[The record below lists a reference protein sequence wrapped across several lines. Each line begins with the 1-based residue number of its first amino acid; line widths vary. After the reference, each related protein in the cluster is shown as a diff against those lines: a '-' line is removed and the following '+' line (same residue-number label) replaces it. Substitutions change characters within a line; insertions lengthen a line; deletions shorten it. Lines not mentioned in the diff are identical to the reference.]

1 MVAFA
6 LAVALSLGA
15 APTKSAKTQ
24 IKIEVKPAA
33 AVVYVDGQR
42 RGTGAKPIV
51 VDVAPGVHK
60 IRVVHKKDES
70 TDVVRVKPGQIL
82 QWGISFEDSSSAGG
96 RAAKEKEAADANPKA
111 EAEAEAEGERG
122 PVASDE
128 LSGPDLK

>member
-6 LAVALSLGA
+6 LAVVLSLGA
-15 APTKSAKTQ
+15 APAKPAKTQ
-24 IKIEVKPAA
+24 LKIDVKPAS

-51 VDVAPGVHK
+51 LDVAPGTHK

-70 TDVVRVKPGQIL
+70 TDVVRLKQGQIL
-82 QWGISFEDSSSAGG
+82 QWGISFEDSSEKGS
-96 RAAKEKEAADANPKA
+96 RAAKEKDTADSGPKAAD
-111 EAEAEAEGERG
+111 EERG

-128 LSGPDLK
+128 LGGPDLK

>member
-15 APTKSAKTQ
+15 APAKSTKTQ
-24 IKIEVKPAA
+24 IKIDVKPAA
-33 AVVYVDGQR
+33 AIVYVDGQR

-70 TDVVRVKPGQIL
+70 TDVVRVKQGQIL
-82 QWGISFEDSSSAGG
+82 QWGISFEDSSDKGSG
-96 RAAKEKEAADANPKA
+96 RAAKEKEKADANPQAA
-111 EAEAEAEGERG
+111 EEDRG

>member
-15 APTKSAKTQ
+15 APAPAKSTKTQ

-70 TDVVRVKPGQIL
+70 TDVVRVKQGQIL
-82 QWGISFEDSSSAGG
+82 QWGISFEDGSDKTSS
-96 RAAKEKEAADANPKA
+96 RAAQEKEKA
-111 EAEAEAEGERG
+111 EANPQAAEEEKG
-122 PVASDE
+122 PFASEE